1 MHGYRVRARSTSNQ
15 PRPPHCVPALHRPRD
30 KDSIAKEAVLI
41 NFESKMHARRPA
53 APPPIPAWMDAHS
66 SKPTKT
72 HSYVLQRD
80 FKVLEREQ
88 KVTTLL
94 GSEAFRSELEN
105 ILRGQ
110 LEGTGEPK
118 KTRPQSPGAM
128 SPGRLEMGHKSR
140 HPSAKVTSVMGGG
153 VGGEP
158 IIPINDLRGTDASKY
173 TVAERDQRCKLA
185 SVYRLVHMFGWSQ
198 LIYNH
203 ITVSRSFT

>member
-1 MHGYRVRARSTSNQ
+1 
-15 PRPPHCVPALHRPRD
+15 
-30 KDSIAKEAVLI
+30 
-41 NFESKMHARRPA
+41 MHARRPA
-53 APPPIPAWMDAHS
+53 APPPVPAWMDVHSS

-118 KTRPQSPGAM
+118 KTKPQSPGAT
-128 SPGRLEMGHKSR
+128 SPGRFEMGHKSR
-140 HPSAKVTSVMGGG
+140 HPSTMVASAMGGG

-158 IIPINDLRGTDASKY
+158 VIPINDLRGTAASKY

-185 SVYRLVHMFGWSQ
+185 SVYRLIHMFGWSQ

-203 ITVSRSFT
+203 ITVSHSFTCKKFNYLHSLIL

>member
-1 MHGYRVRARSTSNQ
+1 
-15 PRPPHCVPALHRPRD
+15 
-30 KDSIAKEAVLI
+30 
-41 NFESKMHARRPA
+41 MHARRPT
-53 APPPIPAWMDAHS
+53 APPPVPAWMDAHS
-66 SKPTKT
+66 SKPTRT

-94 GSEAFRSELEN
+94 SSEAFRSELEN

-118 KTRPQSPGAM
+118 KTRPQSPGAI

-140 HPSAKVTSVMGGG
+140 HPSTMVTSVMGRG

-158 IIPINDLRGTDASKY
+158 VIPINDLRGTDASKY

-203 ITVSRSFT
+203 ITVSHSFTCTKRILSKGECSFFATCMAGYRSLFVISFSQIKFLNS

>member
-1 MHGYRVRARSTSNQ
+1 
-15 PRPPHCVPALHRPRD
+15 
-30 KDSIAKEAVLI
+30 
-41 NFESKMHARRPA
+41 
-53 APPPIPAWMDAHS
+53 MDAHSS

-118 KTRPQSPGAM
+118 KTRPQSPEAI

-140 HPSAKVTSVMGGG
+140 HPSTVATSVMGGG

-158 IIPINDLRGTDASKY
+158 VIPINDLRGTAASKY

-203 ITVSRSFT
+203 ISVSNSFTCMHKFCILSKYTCRLQLLCYLHGRLQKPFTILFFFFFSDIVSSIATR